1 MSETV
6 TGGVP
11 ASSAGEDHKETAS
24 ADTASKLRKRKIM
37 FLGVV
42 ILLLVIGGVAV
53 GKFTHLFH
61 FLGNDVSKQTKEAGS
76 MLHPPIILGIPT
88 LVSNLDS
95 GDGRTVYVKLTAKVE
110 IVGAKDAT
118 ALQDTVPVIQD
129 IFQTYLHE
137 TRPQDIRGNGIY
149 RLREAILRR
158 LQAELAPLQV
168 TNLYLV
174 EFLVQ

>member
-11 ASSAGEDHKETAS
+11 ASSAEEDHKETA
-24 ADTASKLRKRKIM
+24 TANTATKLHKRKAM
-37 FLGVV
+37 FLGAV
-42 ILLLVIGGVAV
+42 ILGLLVGGVVV
-53 GKFTHLFH
+53 GKFTNLFH
-61 FLGNDVSKQTKEAGS
+61 FLSHDVSKQTKEAGS

-110 IVGAKDAT
+110 IIGAKDA
-118 ALQDTVPVIQD
+118 ASLQDTIPVIQD

-168 TNLYLV
+168 SNLYLV